1 MRIVLSGSFWRQP
14 IVGSGQYLHGLLRYL
29 PRVAPQ
35 HEYIVLLPVMAG
47 DVPPLPPGVGVRH
60 IATPFDGSSRHFA
73 KLWYEQVSV
82 PQVAAQLKADVLHIP
97 YAAPPLHSRVPVV
110 TTIHDIIW
118 LLLPAYRGKA
128 TFRAYTKLIPPAA
141 RRAAHI
147 LADSEHSRRDIVQ
160 HLGCEP
166 SRVTTVLLA
175 AGDQFHPQPSDQAAA
190 YVQQK
195 YGLKQPFVYYVGG
208 LDARKNVSTLIRAF
222 SWMRS
227 AGGPDA
233 TLAIAGRAPHADPQ
247 IFPNIDVLIGGL
259 RRQSEIRRID
269 VPYADSAQLYAAA
282 TIFAFPSRY
291 EGFGLPPLE
300 AMACGTPT
308 IAANTS
314 SLAEVVGEAALCVP
328 PDDIVGW
335 VTALWRLLV
344 DTNTRSDLRQHGLER
359 SRMFSYQRVAQ
370 ETLDVYNQVYQ
381 NHRY

>member
-29 PRVAPQ
+29 PQVAPQ
-35 HEYIVLLPVMAG
+35 HEYIVLLPVVAG
-47 DVPPLPPGVGVRH
+47 EVPPLPPGIGVRH
-60 IATPFDGSSRHFA
+60 VATPFDGRSRHFA
-73 KLWYEQVSV
+73 KLWYEQVCV

-97 YAAPPLHSRVPVV
+97 YAAPPLHSQVPVV
-110 TTIHDIIW
+110 TTVHDIIW
-118 LLLPAYRGKA
+118 LLLPEYRGKA

-147 LADSEHSRRDIVQ
+147 LVDSEHSRSDIVQ
-160 HLGCEP
+160 HLGCDT

-175 AGDQFHPQPSDQAAA
+175 AGDQFQPQSSEQARS

-195 YGLKQPFVYYVGG
+195 YEINPPFVYYVGG

-227 AGGPDA
+227 AGGPEA
-233 TLAIAGRAPHADPQ
+233 TLVIAGRAPYNDPQ
-247 IFPNIDVLIGGL
+247 LFPNIDVLIEGL
-259 RRQSEIRRID
+259 GRQSEIRCIE
-269 VPYADSAQLYAAA
+269 VPYKDSAHLYAAA
-282 TIFAFPSRY
+282 TVFAFPSRY

-308 IAANTS
+308 IVANRS
-314 SLAEVVGEAALCVP
+314 SLPEVVGEAALSVP
-328 PDDIVGW
+328 PDDVAGW

-344 DTNTRSDLRQHGLER
+344 DTKTRNDLGQHGLVR
-359 SRMFSYQRVAQ
+359 SRMFSYRRVAQ
-370 ETLDVYNQVYQ
+370 ETLAVYTQVYQ
-381 NHRY
+381 DYS